1 MKIDVVDRDFLKR
14 KPPAEWAAMLDR
26 MRVIS
31 IRSTDGWD
39 RTFPVPPGIR
49 PNDNLLCL
57 TFDDCTSMDEGWA
70 EHEAPE
76 LFDAEMAARVLQFVK
91 DDGLGL
97 VVQCTAGISRS
108 GAIGFALDEFF
119 NVRDNRNTADHEYFV
134 LENPHVRPNALVLRI
149 MREALS
155 QLMEGGTST
164 SSGR

>member
-14 KPPAEWAAMLDR
+14 KRSAEWAAMLESTL
-26 MRVIS
+26 VIS

-39 RTFPVPPGIR
+39 GTFPVPPGIR

-57 TFDDCTSMDEGWA
+57 TFDDCTSMEEAWA

-76 LFDAEMAARVLQFVK
+76 LFDAEMAAQVVRFAK

-97 VVQCTAGISRS
+97 IVQCTAGISRS

-119 NVRDNRNTADHEYFV
+119 NSRDDRNPEDHEYFV
-134 LENPHVRPNALVLRI
+134 LKNPQVRPNALVLRI
-149 MREALS
+149 MREALG
-155 QLMEGGTST
+155 QLTEEDEDL
-164 SSGR
+164 